1 MLVRQRQ
8 EVQALSR
15 SLTLTQTPSARILDW
30 EGCFNVRDLGG
41 LSVADGHTIRWGA
54 LVRSDLPTRL
64 TELGRQTL
72 MTHGIRT
79 ILDLRFPGEVSRDWD
94 AYPFQDEDGRASVGY
109 VNVPFN
115 HGRDPELDEQAH
127 AAYRSATSRQELNRH
142 DIDWNQVGIATA
154 VAAIADAQPGGV
166 LVHCHAGKDR
176 TGAVVAMVLAT
187 LGVSDDDIA
196 DDYALTA
203 LTIEPL
209 IVEWLDEN
217 STNDEEREYLRALA
231 MPVREAMLDTL
242 AYMRENHGTAEAF
255 LLGGGVTAGQIG
267 ALRGRLLEDA

>member
-1 MLVRQRQ
+1 M
-8 EVQALSR
+8 
-15 SLTLTQTPSARILDW
+15 TLTERASPRILDW

-41 LSVADGHTIRWGA
+41 LTTADGHTVRWGA

-64 TELGRQTL
+64 TDTGRQAL
-72 MTHGIRT
+72 VAHGIRT

-94 AYPFQDEDGRASVGY
+94 AYPFQDDAGRESVGY

-115 HGRDPELDEQAH
+115 HGRDPELDEQVH
-127 AAYRSATSRQELNRH
+127 AAYRSATSRLELNRH

-176 TGAVVAMVLAT
+176 TGAVVAMVLAM
-187 LGVSDDDIA
+187 LGVSDEDIA

-209 IVEWLDEN
+209 IVDWLDEN
-217 STNDEEREYLRALA
+217 STNQEERDYLRALA

-242 AYMRENHGTAEAF
+242 AYMRERHGTAEAF
-255 LLGGGVTAGQIG
+255 VLGGGLTTQQIG
-267 ALRGRLLEDA
+267 ALRERLLEDA